1 MKMRR
6 GVTLTEVMI
15 AGAIFSLLALTLFEG
30 VAVAARL
37 TQENAEYL
45 AADAYAFDLAY
56 KRSCENYGELLKVR
70 DARPGAVLRETISS
84 NACPVLFREG
94 RGNGPESLTRISWA
108 KTANGQDDPNAL
120 LISVDV
126 EWGPQG
132 NRRTLSDRFGQAAIV
147 KSGVGLNTN
156 Q

>member
-30 VAVAARL
+30 VALAARL
-37 TQENAEYL
+37 SQENAEYL

-56 KRSCENYGELLKVR
+56 KRSRENYGELMKVR
-70 DARPGAVLRETISS
+70 DAKNGAVLRETISS
-84 NACPVLFREG
+84 NACPVIFRP
-94 RGNGPESLTRISWA
+94 GNGNAAESLTRINWA
-108 KTANGQDDPNAL
+108 KTADGQDDPNAL

-132 NRRTLSDRFGQAAIV
+132 KRRTLSDRFGAAVIV
-147 KSGVGLNTN
+147 KSGVGLN